1 MAYRVSGDRTA
12 FDPMRLAYSLLTYV
26 TSSRSLSGTAGREA
40 IPGESGIPKEGTV
53 IPPIN
58 QKLVDSALNAFFEE
72 QNPNGMWDKGKFKF
86 DKIELC
92 SI

>member
-1 MAYRVSGDRTA
+1 MVYRVSGDMNA
-12 FDPMRLAYSLLTYV
+12 FD
-26 TSSRSLSGTAGREA
+26 
-40 IPGESGIPKEGTV
+40 PKEGTV

-92 SI
+92 SIKLLSFPTKSFFFTFFIYRTTNLSSFSSYRS